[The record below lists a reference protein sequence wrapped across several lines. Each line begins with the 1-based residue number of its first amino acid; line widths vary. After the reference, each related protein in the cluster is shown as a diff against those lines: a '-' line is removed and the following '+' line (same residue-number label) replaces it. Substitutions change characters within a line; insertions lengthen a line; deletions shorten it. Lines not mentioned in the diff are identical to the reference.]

1 VLIIPAIDLKDGRCV
16 RLKQGDMSSATVFSD
31 DPVAMAKHWAAQG
44 ARRLHVVD
52 LNGAIAGRPKNEK
65 VIREMIAAVG
75 DKTPIQLGGGIRDL
89 DAIEAYIDAGVTY
102 VIIGT
107 AAVKNPGFLSDAC
120 YAFPGH
126 VIAGLDAREGKVAV
140 EGWSKMT
147 GHDVVDLA
155 RKFEEYGVESIIYT
169 DIGRDGMM
177 SGINIE
183 ATLKLAQALK
193 TPLIASGGLNSLQ
206 DIQTIC
212 AKLVPEGVIG
222 AIAGRALYEG
232 KIDLKA
238 AQAAADKALGKA

>member
-1 VLIIPAIDLKDGRCV
+1 M
-16 RLKQGDMSSATVFSD
+16 RLKQGDMSTAQVFSD

-44 ARRLHVVD
+44 AKRLHVVD
-52 LNGAIAGRPKNEK
+52 LNGAIAGRPKNDK
-65 VIREMIAAVG
+65 VIREMIGAVG
-75 DKTPIQLGGGIRDL
+75 DKVAIQLGGGIRDL
-89 DAIEAYIDAGVTY
+89 DAIESYIDAGVTY
-102 VIIGT
+102 VVVGT

-126 VIAGLDAREGKVAV
+126 VIAGLDAKDGKVAV

-155 RKFEEYGVESIIYT
+155 RKFEEYGVEAIIYT

-177 SGINIE
+177 TGINIE

-193 TPLIASGGLNSLQ
+193 TPIIASGGLNSVK
-206 DIQTIC
+206 DVEAVCTR
-212 AKLVPEGVIG
+212 LVPEGIIG

-232 KIDLKA
+232 KLDLKA